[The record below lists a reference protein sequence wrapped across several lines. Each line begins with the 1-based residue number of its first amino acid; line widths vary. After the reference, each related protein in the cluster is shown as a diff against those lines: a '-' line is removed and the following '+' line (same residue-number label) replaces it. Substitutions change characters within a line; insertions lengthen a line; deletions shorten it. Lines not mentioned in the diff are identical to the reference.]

1 MTSSDW
7 LFPLLLVVVFALM
20 AESVRQLR
28 RRWLLVKVEGV
39 SMEPALHDG
48 HEVLAKRTRR
58 IAVGDVVV
66 VAAPDP
72 GLGWAEADRAPSVL
86 RARRRSAPSGKR
98 ASRDPDSSAAPGRDD
113 APSPW
118 WIKRVAAGPGEPM
131 PGSGD
136 PVPPGHYFLLSD
148 NPAGEDSRR
157 HGPCPAAAVFGTV
170 IREF

>member
-1 MTSSDW
+1 MTSSNW
-7 LFPLLLVVVFALM
+7 LLPLALILAFVLL

-28 RRWLLVKVEGV
+28 RRWALVKVEGV

-58 IAVGDVVV
+58 VEVGDVVV

-72 GLGWAEADRAPSVL
+72 ELGWAE
-86 RARRRSAPSGKR
+86 RRRLKA
-98 ASRDPDSSAAPGRDD
+98 
-113 APSPW
+113 PW

>member
-7 LFPLLLVVVFALM
+7 FLPLALILAFALL

-28 RRWLLVKVEGV
+28 RRWVLVKVEGV

-58 IAVGDVVV
+58 VAVGDVVV
-66 VAAPDP
+66 VAAPDAD
-72 GLGWAEADRAPSVL
+72 LGWAE
-86 RARRRSAPSGKR
+86 RRPLKA
-98 ASRDPDSSAAPGRDD
+98 
-113 APSPW
+113 PW
-118 WIKRVAAGPGEPM
+118 WIKRVAAGPGDVM
-131 PGSGD
+131 PGSGE

-157 HGPCPAAAVFGTV
+157 HGPCPAEAVFGTV

>member
-7 LFPLLLVVVFALM
+7 VFVLALIASVVLT

-28 RRWLLVKVEGV
+28 RRWVLVKIEGA

-48 HEVLAKRTRR
+48 DEVLAKRTRR
-58 IAVGDVVV
+58 IGTGDIVV

-72 GLGWAEADRAPSVL
+72 QLGWAEL
-86 RARRRSAPSGKR
+86 KR
-98 ASRDPDSSAAPGRDD
+98 AK
-113 APSPW
+113 SPW
-118 WIKRVAAGPGEPM
+118 WVKRITAGPGEPM
-131 PGSGD
+131 PGSGE

-157 HGPCPAAAVFGTV
+157 HGPCPGNLIVGSV
-170 IREF
+170 IRTF

>member
-7 LFPLLLVVVFALM
+7 LSALALIAVAALM

-28 RRWLLVKVEGV
+28 RRWVLVKVEGV
-39 SMEPALHDG
+39 SMEPALRDG
-48 HEVLAKRTRR
+48 EEVLAKRTRR
-58 IAVGDVVV
+58 IAAGDIVV

-72 GLGWAEADRAPSVL
+72 VLGWAEL
-86 RARRRSAPSGKR
+86 KR
-98 ASRDPDSSAAPGRDD
+98 AQA
-113 APSPW
+113 PW
-118 WIKRVAAGPGEPM
+118 WIKRIAAGPGEPM

-157 HGPCPAAAVFGTV
+157 HGPCPARLILGTML
-170 IREF
+170 RKF

>member
-7 LFPLLLVVVFALM
+7 FLPLALILAVALM

-28 RRWLLVKVEGV
+28 RRWVLAKVEGV
-39 SMEPALHDG
+39 SMEPALRDG

-58 IAVGDVVV
+58 IATGDIVV

-72 GLGWAEADRAPSVL
+72 VLGWAVA
-86 RARRRSAPSGKR
+86 KR
-98 ASRDPDSSAAPGRDD
+98 AKA
-113 APSPW
+113 PW
-118 WIKRVAAGPGEPM
+118 WVKRVAAGPGEPM
-131 PGSGD
+131 PGLDG

-157 HGPCPAAAVFGTV
+157 HGPCPEAAVFGTM